1 MYVKD
6 YSCERGEVG
15 WCSEGVWQVGLPFIG
30 NQAGPKYGTTPCIVS
45 LTLFFIFFINLSI
58 HLRFSSRIYPFINLL
73 GTKLDSSL

>member
-45 LTLFFIFFINLSI
+45 LTLFFIYSLINLSI
-58 HLRFSSRIYPFINLL
+58 HLRIYPFINLL
-73 GTKLDSSL
+73 GTKLDSSW